1 MLSLL
6 SQQLRLLKANNT
18 FPAPTELQTRA
29 EPPQIVLDINTA
41 ANRLNATANVLEER
55 MVGILEPVVHPSPI
69 TVFFHQSRAFHQLQM
84 PARVRLRHLQ
94 SINQF
99 TNAQTFPNCE

>member
-18 FPAPTELQTRA
+18 FPAPTELQTGA
-29 EPPQIVLDINTA
+29 EPPQIVLDISTA
-41 ANRLNATANVLEER
+41 ANRLNAAANVLEER

-69 TVFFHQSRAFHQLQM
+69 AVFFDQPCVFHQLQM
-84 PARVRLRHLQ
+84 PARIRLRHLQ
-94 SINQF
+94 SFDQLA
-99 TNAQTFPNCE
+99 NAQTFPNCD